1 MKIEVFVILIIALL
15 VVAGCAGTSKD
26 SQANLQ
32 SGQDFTSEDLDDSED
47 SQQKE
52 PEQKFKSTL
61 KKVKGESSGKPPYA
75 PLDSDK
81 VVAKTFS
88 KGGGVLEAD
97 LSKNVK
103 MYVIVP
109 EDNVLAAASAEV
121 TIAPFKEMPA
131 GEVHP
136 ALSEDYGYGAQVFM
150 SSIQRGVHAYVVF
163 DVSGGDAVKNI
174 RSKNIY
180 KNRCDPGKKWFNP
193 LICAR
198 RNNVPADRVVDKT
211 YTIITPIFS
220 DNSNHNGLVIP
231 RNTIPIGV
239 EGLIVA
245 EIDNGDVFVPQKLDQ
260 ALVADIAK
268 QIGKYG
274 NAVENLEAAA
284 LAMEWNVPLT
294 FSQLDNLVDSIS
306 SSVDSYSEMKKAS
319 ILGKKLSAY
328 ANAQFVVKAVEGD
341 AEDAVFLKSQLDE
354 STDSTRQ
361 ALFNDVN
368 DEVSQPGFGVSG
380 TEGSAAV
387 GNMADGNVQ
396 GASEARTDVADSLKN
411 NVDSSVDSKPSDAV
425 DSGEALNDASPS
437 DAKNSAQTLRDA
449 VEGVIS
455 DPKSSVSQLLNALA
469 LAQALGFDDAVAD
482 RILDKIKE
490 KLKKDLENAKGAGA
504 SDIAATAQALGFD
517 DVADEAL
524 KKAGLTDDCTNL
536 IKKNLANFGIN
547 ECK

>member
-47 SQQKE
+47 SQKKE

-61 KKVKGESSGKPPYA
+61 KKVKGKSSGKQPYA
-75 PLDSDK
+75 PIDSDK

-88 KGGGVLEAD
+88 NRGGVLDAD

-163 DVSGGDAVKNI
+163 DVSGGEAIKKI

-180 KNRCDPGKKWFNP
+180 KNRCDPGKKWFDP
-193 LICAR
+193 IICAR
-198 RNNVPADRVVDKT
+198 RNNVPADKVVDKT
-211 YTIITPIFS
+211 HTIVTPIFS
-220 DNSNHNGLVIP
+220 DNENHNGLLIP
-231 RNTIPIGV
+231 RNVIPIGV
-239 EGLIVA
+239 DGLIVA
-245 EIDNGDVFVPQKLDQ
+245 EIDNGDIFIPQKLDQ
-260 ALVADIAK
+260 ALTADIAK

-274 NAVENLEAAA
+274 NPVENLEAAA
-284 LAMEWNVPLT
+284 LALEWNVPLT
-294 FSQLDNLVDSIS
+294 FSQLDNLVDSINGA
-306 SSVDSYSEMKKAS
+306 VDSYSEMKKAS
-319 ILGKKLSAY
+319 VVGRRLSSY

-341 AEDAVFLKSQLDE
+341 VEDAMFLKSQLEE
-354 STDSTRQ
+354 STES
-361 ALFNDVN
+361 AKNSLFSDVK
-368 DEVSQPGFGVSG
+368 DEVSQPGFGVTG

-387 GNMADGNVQ
+387 GSMADGNVP
-396 GASEARTDVADSLKN
+396 GASEARTDVAD
-411 NVDSSVDSKPSDAV
+411 
-425 DSGEALNDASPS
+425 
-437 DAKNSAQTLRDA
+437 
-449 VEGVIS
+449 
-455 DPKSSVSQLLNALA
+455 
-469 LAQALGFDDAVAD
+469 
-482 RILDKIKE
+482 
-490 KLKKDLENAKGAGA
+490 
-504 SDIAATAQALGFD
+504 
-517 DVADEAL
+517 AL
-524 KKAGLTDDCTNL
+524 KDNIDNTA
-536 IKKNLANFGIN
+536 
-547 ECK
+547 